1 MAHELAA
8 ATLVAAALG
17 MLWWWARTGQQVDA
31 RRPPEAPAQP
41 GARPAPPWAPP
52 DVLPVVD
59 GSRLLGRPAT
69 AQLVRSIISKSGLSA
84 SNVERDLVPI
94 IDAYAA
100 FVQLLPASES
110 HHHAQPGGLL
120 QHTLEVVDFSL
131 SYRRSYMLPLGAGAE
146 RVNELKHVWTMA
158 CILVSMFHDI
168 GKPMSDLVVT
178 LYAANGVGREGRV
191 WTPLAGPMSAQGG
204 THYHVDFNRDRR
216 YEQHAELSVI
226 LMQRLVPSHILA
238 WIGEQDRGLLSLIL
252 GSLAGVE
259 NRTKSILAD
268 ITKRADME
276 STRVNLLSGPRTR
289 FKTARETPLVDVL
302 DEALKRLIASSRLR
316 FNVPG
321 GHGFVDGDDLLVV
334 VPRVLDEIR
343 AYLADALVS
352 GARGIPQDNLIL
364 YSTWMDFG
372 RVVPQPGLV
381 KADGT
386 QGPPRA
392 VWRVRVQGIPSTLT
406 VLRFPRSSPALA
418 ELAQQWPAS
427 YTEPI
432 TVVVPDES
440 EPAPALSSETRELPV
455 EPAAPEAM
463 TSTVVDPSST
473 SPAAADSALPDFL
486 LEMPLTEPSGGAAAD
501 NSPTLARTSINSA
514 TLLTVESVVVDQLHG
529 GGGLVTTAEE
539 NPLAQLLTR
548 AAVPVPTTAR
558 SIPTMKIKTPAP
570 KTAKSELLEQFEDWL
585 RLGLKSG
592 HVPYNNGQSMVHFH
606 KTTASGAEQTVALF
620 VTPALYQRFAK
631 ERDPALAQSALS
643 EIPRASWL
651 PVQSALLKA
660 HPHRKEQQGKISKTI
675 FRFATKS
682 GGVFGA
688 NILTNPAGIF
698 GVVPEPNPYISGEVQ
713 EAALSS
719 SIKTPAAG

>member
-1 MAHELAA
+1 MLHE
-8 ATLVAAALG
+8 ATAAALAAVAMG
-17 MLWWWARTGQQVDA
+17 MLWWWRQTGPQGN
-31 RRPPEAPAQP
+31 PPAAGESSSY
-41 GARPAPPWAPP
+41 GLRPAPIWAPS
-52 DVLPVVD
+52 DALPVVD
-59 GSRLLGRPAT
+59 GSRLLARPAT

-94 IDAYAA
+94 IEAYAA
-100 FVQLLPASES
+100 FVQMLPASES

-178 LYAANGVGREGRV
+178 LYASSGVGREGRV
-191 WTPLAGPMSAQGG
+191 WTPLAGPMSTQGG
-204 THYHVDFNRDRR
+204 THYHVEFNRERR
-216 YEQHAELSVI
+216 YEQHGELSVI

-238 WIGEQDRGLLSLIL
+238 WIGEQDRSLLPLIL
-252 GSLAGVE
+252 VSLAAGE
-259 NRTKSILAD
+259 NKTKSILAD

-276 STRVNLLSGPRTR
+276 STRVNLLNGPRTR

-302 DEALKRLIASSRLR
+302 DESLKRLIASSRLR

-343 AYLADALVS
+343 SYLTDALVS
-352 GARGIPQDNLIL
+352 GSRGIPQDNLIL

-372 RVVPQPGLV
+372 RVLPQPGLV
-381 KADGT
+381 KSDGT

-418 ELAQQWPAS
+418 GLAEQWPAN
-427 YTEPI
+427 YPEPI

-440 EPAPALSSETRELPV
+440 EPAPTPSSETRELPV
-455 EPAAPEAM
+455 EPAAQVAITAIAEEPGP
-463 TSTVVDPSST
+463 PSLPTTES
-473 SPAAADSALPDFL
+473 SLPDFL
-486 LEMPLTEPSGGAAAD
+486 LEMPLTQSPIFAGAN
-501 NSPTLARTSINSA
+501 NSPSLASTSINSA
-514 TLLTVESVVVDQLHG
+514 TLLAAERDVVDQLHG

-539 NPLAQLLTR
+539 NPLRQLLTR

-606 KTTASGAEQTVALF
+606 KTTVSGAEQTVALF

-651 PVQSALLKA
+651 PVQSALLKS
-660 HPHRKEQQGKISKTI
+660 HPHRKEHQGKISKTI

-688 NILTNPAGIF
+688 NILTDPAGIF

-719 SIKTPAAG
+719 SIKPPAGT

>member
-1 MAHELAA
+1 MVHEAA
-8 ATLVAAALG
+8 AAVFAAVATGL
-17 MLWWWARTGQQVDA
+17 LWWWKTTGGQQPSEDLAANAADA
-31 RRPPEAPAQP
+31 L
-41 GARPAPPWAPP
+41 RPAPSWAPH
-52 DVLPVVD
+52 DVLPVV
-59 GSRLLGRPAT
+59 GGARLLARPAT
-69 AQLVRSIISKSGLSA
+69 AHLVRSIISKSGLSA

-94 IDAYAA
+94 IEAYAA
-100 FVQLLPASES
+100 FVQMLPASES

-178 LYAANGVGREGRV
+178 LYAASGVGREGRI
-191 WTPLAGPMSAQGG
+191 WTPLAGTMASQGG
-204 THYHVDFNRDRR
+204 THYHVDFNRERR

-238 WIGEQDRGLLSLIL
+238 WIGEQDRDLLPLIL
-252 GSLAGVE
+252 GSLAGGE
-259 NRTKSILAD
+259 NRPKSILAD

-276 STRVNLLSGPRTR
+276 STRVNLLNGPRTR

-302 DEALKRLIASSRLR
+302 DESLKRLIAASRLR

-321 GHGFVDGDDLLVV
+321 GHGFIDGEDLLVV
-334 VPRVLDEIR
+334 VPRVLEEIR
-343 AYLADALVS
+343 TYLADALVS
-352 GARGIPQDNLIL
+352 GSRGIPQDNLIL

-372 RVVPQPGLV
+372 RVLPQPGLV

-392 VWRVRVQGIPSTLT
+392 VWRVRVGGIPSTLT
-406 VLRFPRSSPALA
+406 VLRFPRTSPALA
-418 ELAQQWPAS
+418 ELAEQWPAS

-432 TVVVPDES
+432 TVVVPEES
-440 EPAPALSSETRELPV
+440 EPAPTLSSETQVIAV
-455 EPAAPEAM
+455 EPVAQLAEAPAM
-463 TSTVVDPSST
+463 QDHTPNF
-473 SPAAADSALPDFL
+473 PAATDSSLPDFL
-486 LEMPLTEPSGGAAAD
+486 LEMPITPPSIGTKAD
-501 NSPTLARTSINSA
+501 DIPLPASASINSA
-514 TLLTVESVVVDQLHG
+514 SLLAAERDVVDQLQG
-529 GGGLVTTAEE
+529 GGGLVTTAAE
-539 NPLAQLLTR
+539 NPLVQLLAR

-558 SIPTMKIKTPAP
+558 SIPTMKIRTPSP

-606 KTTASGAEQTVALF
+606 KTSVSGSEQTVALF

-651 PVQSALLKA
+651 PVQSALLKS
-660 HPHRKEQQGKISKTI
+660 HPHRKEHQGKISKTI
-675 FRFATKS
+675 FRFATRS

-688 NILTNPAGIF
+688 NVLTDPSAIF
-698 GVVPEPNPYISGEVQ
+698 GVVPEPNPYIGGEVQ

-719 SIKTPAAG
+719 AIKPAQTS